1 MGIRRWWSSLGRPL
15 GGEVGWGP
23 LLFRLFGIPVRSGN
37 EGSFHHVVTYTRT
50 FRGALKLLAHM
61 DKLTSRQIVE
71 RAKEVVTQSERSVQA
86 TLKTDS
92 RERTRRRARGAMR
105 TTNMDHDSLSNLLSS
120 ALRPSMQYKAP
131 RRAREFLMFQ
141 PRCEPRVDYGGQ
153 AKVPR
158 FKTRCKTHASCAE
171 ASRVCCIGG
180 GALNT
185 ASLMMLI

>member
-1 MGIRRWWSSLGRPL
+1 M
-15 GGEVGWGP
+15 
-23 LLFRLFGIPVRSGN
+23 VRGDAS
-37 EGSFHHVVTYTRT
+37 V
-50 FRGALKLLAHM
+50 L
-61 DKLTSRQIVE
+61 E
-71 RAKEVVTQSERSVQA
+71 RADLQNFIVVYEHST
-86 TLKTDS
+86 
-92 RERTRRRARGAMR
+92 RGAMR

-171 ASRVCCIGG
+171 ASRVCCMWIIC
-180 GALNT
+180 NF
-185 ASLMMLI
+185 

>member
-1 MGIRRWWSSLGRPL
+1 MALGLRLSRPSQ
-15 GGEVGWGP
+15 P
-23 LLFRLFGIPVRSGN
+23 YS
-37 EGSFHHVVTYTRT
+37 
-50 FRGALKLLAHM
+50 
-61 DKLTSRQIVE
+61 
-71 RAKEVVTQSERSVQA
+71 
-86 TLKTDS
+86 
-92 RERTRRRARGAMR
+92 RGAMR

-171 ASRVCCIGG
+171 ASRVCCMAFSMMEMGQIQMRCRCLCWNAHHANMAEFACVGCPVCASFLHVVREASYGPAIGCPPDRWRCFKHRELNDVDLINIRNMCQVCA
-180 GALNT
+180 ALGFQKR
-185 ASLMMLI
+185 SSCG